1 MASYYY
7 LMSSLPMLSSG
18 GDMPMSYEDFLTC
31 CRGNV
36 DEETYSRL
44 ESLTLSSSE
53 GPLLEEWSAAYGSL
67 MRELNSQRSLALGK
81 PYPQGVEKDGLNS
94 HLVTQVMNA
103 KNPLEAEQLLLDS
116 EFEVLDN
123 LVGLH
128 MFDSSELFGYAVKL
142 KLLERR
148 SCFEKEKGKAE
159 FKSLFDQI
167 QQRVYSL

>member
-94 HLVTQVMNA
+94 HLVTQ
-103 KNPLEAEQLLLDS
+103 DRTGS
-116 EFEVLDN
+116 
-123 LVGLH
+123 
-128 MFDSSELFGYAVKL
+128 
-142 KLLERR
+142 RR
-148 SCFEKEKGKAE
+148 RTFCQESARGGTAPAR
-159 FKSLFDQI
+159 
-167 QQRVYSL
+167 QRI

>member
-7 LMSSLPMLSSG
+7 LMSSLPLLSSG
-18 GDMPMSYEDFLTC
+18 GDMPMSYEEFLTC

-36 DEETYSRL
+36 DEETYKRL

-53 GPLLEEWSAAYGSL
+53 GPLLKEWADAYGSL

-81 PYPQGVEKDGLNS
+81 PYPRGAEKDGLNS

-116 EFEVLDN
+116 EFQVLDD

-128 MFDSSELFGYAVKL
+128 MFDSSELFGYAIKL

-159 FKSLFDQI
+159 FKHLFDDI